1 MGAFF
6 DPDHTALALQP
17 QLSYFSVCLK
27 EKENNGTPGFTVP
40 LYHHPLPATIETELY
55 LNEIVKIDGDQNS
68 ITISIEL
75 ITYWNDPRI
84 GLSNGNDE

>member
-1 MGAFF
+1 MYITHISSF
-6 DPDHTALALQP
+6 TTIIIILA
-17 QLSYFSVCLK
+17 VCLK

-40 LYHHPLPATIETELY
+40 LYQYPLPATIETELY

-75 ITYWNDPRI
+75 ITYWNDARI